1 MTPIL
6 RRILR
11 ERRTIVVP
19 LAGVAVLNLA
29 VYALL
34 VYPLSLRVSATEQRR
49 TVAERQLAAAQ
60 REYDGA
66 RAMLTSKDRAD
77 AELRTFYGEVLPA
90 DLAGARRITYA
101 RLAQLAREADLSYE
115 RRSYEPNATHDGSLQ
130 KVRITMVLEGEYRNV
145 RRFLHA
151 LETAPEFVV
160 IEDVSLAEGTDAS
173 APLTLTLQLATYF
186 RAESNGS

>member
-1 MTPIL
+1 MTPMF

-19 LAGVAVLNLA
+19 LAGVALLNLA
-29 VYALL
+29 VYVLL
-34 VYPLSLRVSATEQRR
+34 VYPLSLRASATGQRR
-49 TVAERQLAAAQ
+49 TFAERQLVAAQ
-60 REYDGA
+60 QEYDGA

-77 AELRTFYGEVLPA
+77 TELRTFYGEVLPA

-101 RLAQLAREADLSYE
+101 RLAQLARDADLSYD
-115 RRSYEPNATHDGSLQ
+115 RRSYEPNANYDGSLQ

-145 RRFLHA
+145 RGFIHA

-160 IEDVSLAEGTDAS
+160 IEDVSLTEGTDAS
-173 APLTLTLQLATYF
+173 APLTLTLELATYF
-186 RAESNGS
+186 RAESDGD

>member
-1 MTPIL
+1 MTPL
-6 RRILR
+6 VRRVLR
-11 ERRTIVVP
+11 ERRAIILP

-34 VYPLSLRVSATEQRR
+34 VYPLSLRVSATEGRR
-49 TVAERQLAAAQ
+49 TFAARQLAAAE
-60 REYDGA
+60 RENAAA

-77 AELRTFYGEVLPA
+77 AELRTFYGEVLPG

-101 RLAQLAREADLSYE
+101 RLAQLARDADLSYD
-115 RRSYEPNATHDGSLQ
+115 RRSYEPNANYDGSLQ

-145 RRFLHA
+145 RRFVHA

-160 IEDVSLAEGTDAS
+160 IEEMSLTEGTDAS
-173 APLTLTLQLATYF
+173 APLTLTLELATYF
-186 RAESNGS
+186 RAEDDGG

>member
-1 MTPIL
+1 MTPL
-6 RRILR
+6 VRRVLR
-11 ERRTIVVP
+11 ERRAIILP

-34 VYPLSLRVSATEQRR
+34 VYPLSLRVSATEGRR
-49 TVAERQLAAAQ
+49 TFAARQLAAAE
-60 REYDGA
+60 REYAAA

-77 AELRTFYGEVLPA
+77 AELRTFYGEVLPG

-101 RLAQLAREADLSYE
+101 RLAQLARDADLSYD
-115 RRSYEPNATHDGSLQ
+115 RRSYEPNANYDGSLQ

-145 RRFLHA
+145 RRFVHA

-160 IEDVSLAEGTDAS
+160 IEEMSLTEGTDAS
-173 APLTLTLQLATYF
+173 APLTLTLELATYF
-186 RAESNGS
+186 RAEDNGG

>member
-1 MTPIL
+1 VTPFF

-11 ERRTIVVP
+11 ERRTIILP
-19 LAGVAVLNLA
+19 LAGMAVLNAA
-29 VYALL
+29 VYLL
-34 VYPLSLRVSATEQRR
+34 VVYPLSLRVSATEGRQ
-49 TVAERQLAAAQ
+49 TFAARQLAAAE
-60 REYDGA
+60 REYAAA

-101 RLAQLAREADLSYE
+101 RLAQLAREADLSYD
-115 RRSYEPNATHDGSLQ
+115 RRSYEPNANYEGSLQ

-145 RRFLHA
+145 RRFIHA

-160 IEDVSLAEGTDAS
+160 IEEMSLTEGTDAN
-173 APLTLTLQLATYF
+173 APLTLTLELATYF
-186 RAESNGS
+186 RAEGNGS

>member
-1 MTPIL
+1 MTPLL

-11 ERRTIVVP
+11 ERRTIILP
-19 LAGVAVLNLA
+19 LAGVAVLNVA
-29 VYALL
+29 VYLLL
-34 VYPLSLRVSATEQRR
+34 VYPLSLRVSATAGRQ
-49 TVAERQLAAAQ
+49 TFAARQLAAAQ
-60 REYDGA
+60 REYEAA

-101 RLAQLAREADLSYE
+101 RLAQLAREADLSYD
-115 RRSYEPNATHDGSLQ
+115 RRSYEPNANYEGSLQ

-145 RRFLHA
+145 RRFIHA

-160 IEDVSLAEGTDAS
+160 IEEMSLTEGTDTS
-173 APLTLTLQLATYF
+173 SPLTLTLELATYF
-186 RAESNGS
+186 RAEGNGS